1 LTVKPAVVFSSRPV
15 FYYIKAPQRCLSGAR
30 LQPIRHVMTTFEF
43 VPAITQIGTVKE
55 RGLYLVNLQFFTNN
69 RYFLDNIMINIAI
82 FVAIS
87 AIVVAGDQSRE
98 YRVLDE
104 TYKFQLVRD
113 LQ

>member
-1 LTVKPAVVFSSRPV
+1 
-15 FYYIKAPQRCLSGAR
+15 
-30 LQPIRHVMTTFEF
+30 
-43 VPAITQIGTVKE
+43 
-55 RGLYLVNLQFFTNN
+55 
-69 RYFLDNIMINIAI
+69 MINIAI